1 MSLLTTQDVQEA
13 LALLGIDTQI
23 HTFEEST
30 ATAPEAAAAIGTEL
44 GSIVKSLC
52 FVIEGSPI
60 VILTAGDQR
69 VDDRKLGA
77 IYGVSRKKVKIADS
91 DTTVRETGYLPG
103 GVPPVG
109 HRTAI
114 PVLID
119 STLQRYE
126 TVYAA
131 AGSANAI
138 FPVDL
143 STLIT
148 VTQGKVVDIAK
159 EIDRDV

>member
-1 MSLLTTQDVQEA
+1 MSQMTTHHVQEA
-13 LALLGIDTQI
+13 LGLLGIDAQI

-30 ATAPEAAAAIGTEL
+30 ATATEAAAAIGTEL

-52 FVIEGSPI
+52 FVIKGSPV

-77 IYGVSRKKVKIADS
+77 LYGVSRKKVKIADS
-91 DTTVRETGYLPG
+91 DTTVHETGYLPG

-109 HRTAI
+109 HRTRI

-119 STLQRYE
+119 STLQRYK

-131 AGSANAI
+131 AGSANSI
-138 FPVDL
+138 FPIDL
-143 STLIT
+143 GTLIT
-148 VTQGKVVDIAK
+148 ATQGKVVDIVK
-159 EIDRDV
+159 EVDRDT